1 MNHFIMYRT
10 ETKDKNILKTIK
22 ELDNI
27 LDDIWC
33 TYSFEKGRKRWIEIA
48 KDIPSEFE
56 NRISTE
62 ISHVYCGH
70 GIIQARLAVKSEM
83 SAYIEYL
90 INNR

>member
-1 MNHFIMYRT
+1 MYRT

-33 TYSFEKGRKRWIEIA
+33 TYSFEKGTKKWREFA
-48 KDIPSEFE
+48 KNIPSEFE

-62 ISHVYCGH
+62 IGHVYCGH

>member
-10 ETKDKNILKTIK
+10 QTKDKNILKIIK

-33 TYSFEKGRKRWIEIA
+33 TYSFEKGRKRWREIA
-48 KDIPSEFE
+48 KNIPSPF
-56 NRISTE
+56 ISKIDTE
-62 ISHVYCGH
+62 IGHVYCGH

-90 INNR
+90 LKNK